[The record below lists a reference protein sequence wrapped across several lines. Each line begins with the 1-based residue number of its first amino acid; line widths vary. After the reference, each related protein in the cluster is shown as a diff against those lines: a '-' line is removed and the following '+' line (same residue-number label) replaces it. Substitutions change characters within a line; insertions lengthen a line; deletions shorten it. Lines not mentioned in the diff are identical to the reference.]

1 MTEDLGVVIC
11 TLRFTLFSPSW
22 ADGSV
27 VFLSDV
33 LSDLKLLS
41 SHSSLTFT
49 QLLTAVTLLLLWQ
62 RGCVLMDAVLTS
74 SSNIHSNVQPAS
86 SSVPDCVINKLR
98 MIFSHRFVCLFTIY
112 VTYCWTII
120 VICTVQICS
129 RLNTLLIKVIE
140 FRTAVLL
147 IYYSFSF
154 FTYFNISRIFQ
165 KNNPIT
171 TV

>member
-1 MTEDLGVVIC
+1 MQILAKHKITSSCDRRPRRRDLYFVLHLV
-11 TLRFTLFSPSW
+11 FSFLSRRI
-22 ADGSV
+22 SV

-98 MIFSHRFVCLFTIY
+98 
-112 VTYCWTII
+112 II
-120 VICTVQICS
+120 VSHLFIHNICDLL
-129 RLNTLLIKVIE
+129 LN
-140 FRTAVLL
+140 
-147 IYYSFSF
+147 YYS
-154 FTYFNISRIFQ
+154 YLHCADLQPAAHISYKGYR
-165 KNNPIT
+165 
-171 TV
+171 V